1 MAPYLMFSF
10 LLLTLLA
17 LTRYVTVARLFYDN
31 ALALILLSVAL
42 SDYANFS
49 LCSSHWGTWSSD
61 LALFSADSASLTVA
75 IQLVLYRDH
84 SIVVNFIS
92 CLFLRPFFLYSTQ
105 RCELRSSVYQFHS
118 MPIHTLYKKVHFI
131 GVHMNTP
138 PFQFY
143 VFLYFSFII
152 SVFVLSGVTF
162 INISAFS
169 PIIMVLFILCWFAP
183 KWHVR
188 SI

>member
-1 MAPYLMFSF
+1 MPISLYV
-10 LLLTLLA
+10 LLTGE
-17 LTRYVTVARLFYDN
+17 RGPIR
-31 ALALILLSVAL
+31 S
-42 SDYANFS
+42 
-49 LCSSHWGTWSSD
+49 GP
-61 LALFSADSASLTVA
+61 DSASLTVA
-75 IQLVLYRDH
+75 IQLVLCRDH
-84 SIVVNFIS
+84 SIVSISIS

-105 RCELRSSVYQFHS
+105 RCDVPQFRIS
-118 MPIHTLYKKVHFI
+118 ISFYAYSYIIQKVHFI

-152 SVFVLSGVTF
+152 SVFVPIPFVCILSGVTF

-169 PIIMVLFILCWFAP
+169 PFNNGSFHILCLCWFAP

>member
-118 MPIHTLYKKVHFI
+118 MPIHTLYKKFI
-131 GVHMNTP
+131 S
-138 PFQFY
+138 
-143 VFLYFSFII
+143 LACI
-152 SVFVLSGVTF
+152 
-162 INISAFS
+162 
-169 PIIMVLFILCWFAP
+169 
-183 KWHVR
+183 
-188 SI
+188 

>member
-1 MAPYLMFSF
+1 MSLWLDFSMLMP
-10 LLLTLLA
+10 LA
-17 LTRYVTVARLFYDN
+17 LT
-31 ALALILLSVAL
+31 LLSVAL
-42 SDYANFS
+42 YRLCQFLSMFFS
-49 LCSSHWGTWSSD
+49 LGNVVLSD

-105 RCELRSSVYQFHS
+105 RCDVPQFRIS
-118 MPIHTLYKKVHFI
+118 ISFYAYSYIIQKVHFI

-152 SVFVLSGVTF
+152 SVFVPIPFVCILSGVTF

-169 PIIMVLFILCWFAP
+169 PFNNGSFHLMFMLVCP
-183 KWHVR
+183 
-188 SI
+188 